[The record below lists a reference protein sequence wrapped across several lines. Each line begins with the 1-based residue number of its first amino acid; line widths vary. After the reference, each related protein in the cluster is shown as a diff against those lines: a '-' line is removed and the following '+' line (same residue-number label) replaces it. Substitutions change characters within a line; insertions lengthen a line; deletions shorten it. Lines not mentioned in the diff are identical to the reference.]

1 MGLVEISDTEIKGL
15 IILAGRAQLDSYCK
29 KIITKGGILQGGIL
43 KRMFF
48 MSVPRRTLAKL

>member
-29 KIITKGGILQGGIL
+29 EIMTKGGILQGG
-43 KRMFF
+43 
-48 MSVPRRTLAKL
+48 S